1 MHHHALELVDVVVAR
16 AAARRLRHGSHL
28 RWAALQR
35 LQTVSG
41 VAEHVER
48 DRKLKPLLDLHV
60 HMREGAQPQSQAGA
74 QACLRSHHTLDCEP
88 PQLAHSSLPGRS
100 RLQAGVHRHPG
111 SPCTAVTHLVPLR
124 VEVVVLKALEVDHQ
138 RLRQPLD
145 AHALECR
152 HAAADFLAE
161 VGVLPLHQLTLH
173 SARHTRS
180 RRPEPACL
188 RRLEGSKGRPQP
200 APWDVERSKQ
210 TPPASSPAQA
220 GRSCMGLAYLH
231 VGFQA
236 LLQTA
241 LALDVHAD
249 LVEVLLQL
257 AAVVDVLADDL
268 LRKAAAHHILHGWR
282 LPGAAQVGVHA
293 VLQPREELV
302 RVLVFLDVHGHAVV
316 VLEAAPKV
324 SWVVAACPAKAQV
337 SKQHLQLVKHA
348 VRLLS
353 RLDERCAEHE
363 LADARLHEELLQHGV
378 HVTRGAAIAQPD
390 VLIWLAQIVHHLDV
404 LPAAH
409 SLWRAACS
417 IGGNLTVLR
426 AKRQAISMRCMHAM
440 SQVCEVAGNH
450 RSMGCSY
457 FVMVIG
463 PCWK

>member
-48 DRKLKPLLDLHV
+48 DRKLKPLLDL
-60 HMREGAQPQSQAGA
+60 
-74 QACLRSHHTLDCEP
+74 
-88 PQLAHSSLPGRS
+88 
-100 RLQAGVHRHPG
+100 
-111 SPCTAVTHLVPLR
+111 VPLR

-161 VGVLPLHQLTLH
+161 VGVLPLHQLT
-173 SARHTRS
+173 
-180 RRPEPACL
+180 
-188 RRLEGSKGRPQP
+188 
-200 APWDVERSKQ
+200 
-210 TPPASSPAQA
+210 
-220 GRSCMGLAYLH
+220 LH

-404 LPAAH
+404 LLCDGDWPLLEVNVVQH
-409 SLWRAACS
+409 RESLVHVGGGWRAHVHDQIHGSLAS
-417 IGGNLTVLR
+417 IWLSAAALQGNLHVAKVRVGQRNGGGLREKVAAQQQRHQASAPATGASNRHLVQHTHQLAHQLQLAFQQCLVAGSHELLR
-426 AKRQAISMRCMHAM
+426 AVVQTGHLLLQNCIGQRTCIF
-440 SQVCEVAGNH
+440 VALWH
-450 RSMGCSY
+450 RRHGLFVQGEEGQLGGCLSLH
-457 FVMVIG
+457 VAA
-463 PCWK
+463 